1 MKGSWLL
8 AAILITAVAG
18 PQAVA
23 IRRPVAPPAPAA
35 RRVDHVD
42 QAAAENDMAGAMRA
56 WSAAHRAAVASRR
69 WQDLIE
75 VADAYRRIG
84 AASTSSEPFDAT
96 ARRIYLAAVERARR
110 DGSVDGVIRAGD
122 ALSDLGDVA
131 GVARSLRIART
142 LASRDPDAQA
152 DVRAFA
158 ARVADLV
165 PP

>member
-1 MKGSWLL
+1 ML

-23 IRRPVAPPAPAA
+23 IRRPAAPPAPAV
-35 RRVDHVD
+35 RPLDRVD
-42 QAAAENDMAGAMRA
+42 QAAAANDITGAMRA

-75 VADAYRRIG
+75 VADAYRRLG
-84 AASTSSEPFDAT
+84 ARSASPEPFDAT
-96 ARRIYLAAVERARR
+96 ARRIYLAALERARR
-110 DGSVDGVIRAGD
+110 DGSLDGVIRAGD

-131 GVARSLRIART
+131 GVARALGIART
-142 LASRDPDAQA
+142 LASLDPDAQA

-165 PP
+165 PR